1 MEQISNTIMCTL
13 DELNDLKTKCFAEGH
28 EAGKREAAEHILDL
42 WRQPW
47 GVSEKSFAKLLKAY
61 VEELK

>member
-1 MEQISNTIMCTL
+1 MTFDEWWNGFTTREQGRIDKYSAM
-13 DELNDLKTKCFAEGH
+13 DAYA
-28 EAGKREAAEHILDL
+28 AGKREAAEHILDL